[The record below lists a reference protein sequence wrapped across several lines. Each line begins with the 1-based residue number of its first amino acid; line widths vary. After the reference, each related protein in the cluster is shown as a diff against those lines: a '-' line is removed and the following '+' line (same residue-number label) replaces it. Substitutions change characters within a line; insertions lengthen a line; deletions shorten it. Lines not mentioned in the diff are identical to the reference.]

1 MTRHTPG
8 PWGFIGTKGFGYAV
22 HHSGTEGHVIADII
36 SIEANARLIAQSPE
50 MYRRLT
56 EAAQFLNGEYP
67 NSKENRDYLKISIK
81 AVLAKVEGGE

>member
-1 MTRHTPG
+1 MTNWEIHKTD
-8 PWGFIGTKGFGYAV
+8 
-22 HHSGTEGHVIADII
+22 SGAIHITQGANKTWIATV
-36 SIEANARLIAQSPE
+36 SEANARLIVQAPE

-81 AVLAKVEGGE
+81 SVLAKVEGSE